1 MKKKFR
7 LILIIAICFTVF
19 ISAVLGALFIGGNM
33 LVRTDYSLQSDKL
46 DGLVIAHLS
55 DIHCSVR
62 GENNKQ
68 ILDLVQETE
77 PHLIMVTGDT
87 VDEIR
92 GRHADM
98 VTLLE
103 DLARIAPVVC
113 ILGNHETHYPR
124 LDVFL
129 QDVEAVSN
137 KNHKIYMLIDEFVS
151 FDTPAGKVTILGN
164 GAHSSNRT
172 ATLEQ
177 LRDSDG
183 YRILLNHYPE
193 DFCLRMQYHQYC
205 DLMLAGH
212 AHGGQWRIPGTDISL
227 YSPGEGFFPKYTA
240 GVHTVDDSH
249 MVISRGI
256 GTWAPRLFNPPE
268 VIAITVE

>member
-1 MKKKFR
+1 LKKRTR
-7 LILIIAICFTVF
+7 LLVIIIIITVLLACAF
-19 ISAVLGALFIGGNM
+19 GGALISSSM
-33 LVRTDYSLQSDKL
+33 LVKTDHILSSDKV
-46 DGLVIAHLS
+46 DGLRLAHLS

-62 GENNKQ
+62 GKNNVE
-68 ILDLVQETE
+68 ILDMVRECE

-103 DLARIAPVVC
+103 NLARIAPVVC

-129 QDVEAVSN
+129 KDIEAVSD

-164 GAHSSNRT
+164 GAHSMDRT
-172 ATLEQ
+172 ENLEQ
-177 LRDSDG
+177 LKASEG

-227 YSPGEGFFPKYTA
+227 YSPGEGFFPKYTS
-240 GVHTVDDSH
+240 GVHTAGESH

>member
-1 MKKKFR
+1 MKKRTR
-7 LILIIAICFTVF
+7 LLIII
-19 ISAVLGALFIGGNM
+19 IIIAVLLACAFGGALISSNM
-33 LVRTDYSLQSDKL
+33 LVKTDYTLSSDKVE
-46 DGLVIAHLS
+46 GLRLAHLS

-62 GENNKQ
+62 GKNNLE
-68 ILDLVQETE
+68 ILDMVRECE

-103 DLARIAPVVC
+103 NLASIAPVVC

-129 QDVEAVSN
+129 QDVEAVAD
-137 KNHKIYMLIDEFVS
+137 KNHKIYMLIDQFAI
-151 FDTPAGKVTILGN
+151 FDTPAGKVTVLGN
-164 GAHSSNRT
+164 GAHSLNRES
-172 ATLEQ
+172 TLVQ
-177 LRDSDG
+177 LKESDG

-212 AHGGQWRIPGTDISL
+212 AHGGQWCIPGTDIGL
-227 YSPGEGFFPKYTA
+227 YSPGEGFFPKYTS
-240 GVHTVDDSH
+240 GVHTVEGSD

-268 VIAITVE
+268 IVAITVE